1 MPKVAFHTLGCKVN
15 QYETQRMAD
24 ALRASGYDVVD
35 FADSADVY
43 IINSCSVTHTAD
55 SKSRQA
61 VRTIARRHP
70 GASVVLTG
78 CYAET
83 SPDEARGIEG
93 VSLVLGNRHKD
104 AIVEYIGRLL
114 PSKVSKTDMAASVSR
129 AASARTRALVK
140 IQDGCDQFCSYCIVP
155 FARPTMWCKPA
166 DEVVDE
172 VTQLADRGFKEIVLT
187 GIRLGRYEYG
197 GTNLVGLLQSLVKV
211 SGIERIRL
219 SSIEMTDVP
228 ICLLEIMAS
237 EKKICRHLHVPL
249 QSGNDGVLKRM
260 NRPYTAEEFERF
272 VEEARLRVSDIAIT
286 TDIMVGFPG
295 ETIEEFEETYR
306 FAERLEFS
314 RAHIFRFSPRQG
326 TAAYLMPD
334 DVSPVEKKRR
344 SELLIEL
351 AKAHSEKFAKRFIG
365 KTMAVLVEGNK
376 ESKLRSGFT
385 DNYIRVVF
393 KNDPKCEA
401 GEIVQ
406 VRIAD
411 VKENQ
416 VFGEIITSNA

>member
-1 MPKVAFHTLGCKVN
+1 MPKVAIHTLGCKVN
-15 QYETQRMAD
+15 QYETQRMAE

-61 VRTIARRHP
+61 VRTVARRHP
-70 GASVVLTG
+70 GACVVLTG

-83 SPDEARGIEG
+83 SPNEASEIEG

-129 AASARTRALVK
+129 TASARTRALVK

-155 FARPTMWCKPA
+155 FARPMMWCKPA
-166 DEVVDE
+166 NEVVDE

-228 ICLLEIMAS
+228 AGLLEIMAS

-295 ETIEEFEETYR
+295 ETIEEFEETYCL
-306 FAERLEFS
+306 AERLEFS

-326 TAAYLMPD
+326 TAASMMPD

-344 SELLIEL
+344 SELLIGL

-365 KTMAVLVEGNK
+365 KTLAVLVEGNK

-385 DNYIRVVF
+385 DNYIKVVF
-393 KNDPKCEA
+393 KNGPKCEA
-401 GEIVQ
+401 GEIVL

>member
-15 QYETQRMAD
+15 QYETQRMAE

-83 SPDEARGIEG
+83 SPDEAREIEG

-104 AIVEYIGRLL
+104 AIAEYIGRLL

-129 AASARTRALVK
+129 TASARTRALVK

-166 DEVVDE
+166 NEVVDE

-228 ICLLEIMAS
+228 IGLLEIMAS